1 MQCCKT
7 CKYIESTGVWDNGN
21 FIHKNYFCGYPVKLP
36 EIMVGTILRD
46 YIDDPDQYG
55 GDCECYKKAR
65 KKSQ

>member
-1 MQCCKT
+1 MNK
-7 CKYIESTGVWDNGN
+7 I
-21 FIHKNYFCGYPVKLP
+21 YFCGYPVKLP